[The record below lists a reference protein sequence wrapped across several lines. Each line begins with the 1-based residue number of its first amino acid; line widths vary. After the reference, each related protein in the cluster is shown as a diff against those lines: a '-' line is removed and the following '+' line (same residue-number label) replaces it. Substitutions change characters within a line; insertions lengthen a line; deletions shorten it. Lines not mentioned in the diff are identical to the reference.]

1 MATREENLKKINE
14 ELEKLDD
21 EQLEQLSDEELDKVA
36 GGALPIGDIIGAYT
50 NALNSSLSE
59 GLDEYFRRARV

>member
-21 EQLEQLSDEELDKVA
+21 DELDKVA
-36 GGALPIGDIIGAYT
+36 GGVGEIIRSVDDPSLQK
-50 NALNSSLSE
+50 LNQIPSE
-59 GLDEYFRRARV
+59 PGKYSCKQIIW

>member
-21 EQLEQLSDEELDKVA
+21 DELDKIA
-36 GGALPIGDIIGAYT
+36 GGTYKDFFSVDDP
-50 NALNSSLSE
+50 SLQKPNQNPYE
-59 GLDEYFRRARV
+59 QKKYEFIAV